1 MLHLIQFKGGLL
13 PKRSGNISRESTG
26 LSLSGLLSVLIKAM

>member
-13 PKRSGNISRESTG
+13 PERIRKSIGW
-26 LSLSGLLSVLIKAM
+26 SLSGLLSVLTKPL